1 MDTAIHVEGV
11 EDLATAID
19 RMIEG
24 VKPSKIEPVLSKAA
38 GTVAS
43 EARKRAPVGPTGNLK
58 KSVRKKKLVRSWET
72 SAAYIVAL
80 DRRKAPH
87 AWLVTHGTS
96 GVRQVNPRTM
106 RIWADRGAYHTDRIM
121 PPNRFLTTP
130 STRSKPKS

>member
-1 MDTAIHVEGV
+1 MDTTIHVEGV
-11 EDLATAID
+11 DDLATTID

-38 GTVAS
+38 GLVAS

-96 GVRQVNPRTM
+96 GVRQVKP
-106 RIWADRGAYHTDRIM
+106 RIM
-121 PPNRFLTTP
+121 
-130 STRSKPKS
+130 STWPGDVC